1 MITKDN
7 LKDLLTCL
15 GFQRTDSALDEMCVH
30 FDKINC
36 GITVDFTNEKILYPE
51 GIEADR
57 DTTKN
62 FSAYENF
69 VVLECVVGLL
79 AQGYKPENIVL
90 EPKTPGGREDSHF
103 YCDILIRDNDK
114 RPYMLIEC
122 KTMDGKEDDEFN
134 KAWKKTLQDGG
145 QLFNYYN
152 TYRQAQYLALY
163 ASDFVEGEPR
173 CNYRLITMT
182 DNKDYLDSNP
192 KLLSFEKVAHDNGT
206 RDDFFKVWKE
216 TYGQDYATN
225 GAFEVDEVPA
235 FGVTKKK
242 MTIDD
247 LIIVDGQDIQR
258 KYHQFAQTLRQY
270 NVASHEN
277 AFDKLVNLFLVKV
290 VDEVRNPLD
299 LQFQWKGAAYD
310 DYYSFQDRLQR
321 LYQIG
326 MKDYLGEDVTYID
339 NASIENAFRMQ
350 RNDPDAIK
358 DTILEYFRQ
367 LKFYSNSDFGF
378 LDVHN
383 KQLFI
388 QNAVILKAMVE
399 MLQDMRLK
407 TDKQNQFLGDL
418 FEGFLDQ
425 GVKQNEGQ
433 FFTPTPITR
442 FMVSSLPLEKIIS
455 ESTDIPKAIDYACGA
470 GHFLNE
476 YASQIKPFVEKYKG
490 AKSLP
495 DYYKQIYGIEKEYRL
510 SKVSKVSS
518 FMYGQDGIQI
528 VYGDALVPHAQI
540 KDGEY
545 KVLVAN
551 PPYSVTGFLATLT
564 KEERG
569 AYVLSAEVDS
579 KQLETNNS
587 IEAFFIERAKQML
600 APEGVATIILPSSI
614 LSNSANIYIK
624 TREIILQY
632 FDIIA
637 ISEFGSGTFGK
648 TGTNT
653 VVLFL
658 RRKKTEPE
666 LSVHYR
672 NRVNA
677 WFSNNHGQDHRY
689 EDADAIERYATHIGI
704 SYDEYRTL
712 LDGAPS
718 EALMQTEIF
727 AAYFNTFSDD
737 TEAKKIKKKL
747 GKKKGSIDEEIIV
760 EVGKKKI
767 KKKKIKKVAVFY
779 SQDDIDTMLKKHI
792 VDSIIPIEKEKLY
805 YFMLCQSNP
814 QPVLVMK
821 SPTKTA
827 ESKKF
832 LGYEW
837 SNRKGSEGIKYLGA
851 IVDEEDN
858 DISAN
863 KGISQIQTPLFDP
876 KNLENE
882 EKINTFIR
890 KNFLG
895 EDVEIPEEI
904 SEYVDSYQLGDMLD
918 FKRVDFD
925 KSIKT
930 TPILVFPKIECKEG
944 ILTEKLSVIAPYI
957 EDSIKMNSISV
968 DDYIST
974 DNMLQNRAGVITYEG
989 NPNIDS
995 VTQFKKG
1002 DILVSNIRPYLKKI
1016 WMADR
1021 NGGCSKD
1028 VLVFRNAK
1036 PQKVLNDYLKCIM
1049 STDTFFDYMMV
1060 GKKGLKMPRGDKKII
1075 PNFEIPVPTPEI
1087 QKKIADECSEIDAE
1101 NKKAEEDVNRLNN
1114 DLSSLFHGLN
1124 ADKVKLHTI
1133 AAVKGGDG
1141 FPKGYQGV
1149 TDQSLIP
1156 FYKVGD
1162 MNLPGNEFYMS
1173 TSNNYV
1179 SQDSIA
1185 KIKSKIHPVGSI
1197 IFPKVGMAIH
1207 TNKKRMLTVPACVDN
1222 NTMVVSSLNEE
1233 VALNK
1238 YLFYYFVTRVKLSD
1252 YASSAN
1258 PPSMNAATLNQ
1269 MEIMLPSPDEQKLMV
1284 EKIETIEQALQEA
1297 LSTVASSSF
1306 DKQSILD
1313 KYLK

>member
-7 LKDLLTCL
+7 LRNLLTCL
-15 GFQRTDSALDEMCVH
+15 GFQQSETVQDEMNLH
-30 FDKINC
+30 FDNTNC
-36 GITVDFTNEKILYPE
+36 TIAVDFSNEKIIYPE

-62 FSAYENF
+62 FSANENF
-69 VVLECVVGLL
+69 VVLECVVGLI
-79 AQGYKPENIVL
+79 AQGYRPENIVL

-122 KTMDGKEDDEFN
+122 KTMDGKEDDEFS

-152 TYRQAQYLALY
+152 TYRQAQYLVLY
-163 ASDFVEGEPR
+163 ASNFVDDKKLR
-173 CNYRLITMT
+173 CDYRLITMT
-182 DNKDYLDSNP
+182 DNKEYLESNP
-192 KLLSFEKVAHDNGT
+192 KLLSFEKVSADNGT
-206 RDDFFKVWKE
+206 RDDFFRVWSE
-216 TYGQDYATN
+216 TYGKDFATN
-225 GAFEVDEVPA
+225 GAFEVDKIRP

-247 LIIVDGQDIQR
+247 LIVVDGQNIQR

-290 VDEVRNPLD
+290 VDEVRNPKD
-299 LQFQWKGAAYD
+299 LQFLWKGAAYD
-310 DYYSFQDRLQR
+310 DYYSFQDRLQK

-350 RNDPDAIK
+350 KNDPDAIK

-383 KQLFI
+383 KQLFV

-407 TDKQNQFLGDL
+407 TEQQNQFLGDL

-442 FMVSSLPLEKIIS
+442 FMVSSLPLEQIIRDN
-455 ESTDIPKAIDYACGA
+455 TDIPKAIDYACGA

-476 YASQIKPFVEKYKG
+476 YASQIKPFVEQYKG
-490 AKSLP
+490 EQSLV

-528 VYGDALVPHAQI
+528 VYGDALVPHEAI
-540 KDGEY
+540 KDGDF

-551 PPYSVTGFLATLT
+551 PPYSVTGFLATLS
-564 KEERG
+564 KEQRD
-569 AYVLSAEVDS
+569 AYVLSADVDS

-587 IEAFFIERAKQML
+587 IETFFIERAKQLL
-600 APEGVATIILPSSI
+600 APEGVAAIILPSSI
-614 LSNSANIYIK
+614 LSNSSNIYVK
-624 TREIILQY
+624 TREILLQY
-632 FDIIA
+632 FDFVA
-637 ISEFGSGTFGK
+637 VAEFGSGTFGK

-666 LSVHYR
+666 LATHYR
-672 NRVNA
+672 NRVEA

-689 EDADAIERYATHIGI
+689 EDADAIERYAQHIGVP
-704 SYDEYRTL
+704 YDEYLTL
-712 LDGAPS
+712 LNGNPS
-718 EALMQTEIF
+718 EELMKHEIF
-727 AAYFNTFSDD
+727 AAYQAEFSNNTA
-737 TEAKKIKKKL
+737 AKN
-747 GKKKGSIDEEIIV
+747 
-760 EVGKKKI
+760 I
-767 KKKKIKKVAVFY
+767 KKKKVTARYTQSMKDAE
-779 SQDDIDTMLKKHI
+779 LAKHI
-792 VDSIIPIEKEKLY
+792 LDSIRNKEKDKLY
-805 YFMLCQSNP
+805 YFMLCESNP
-814 QPVLVMK
+814 QSVIVVK

-827 ESKKF
+827 ETKKF

-851 IVDEEDN
+851 VVEDDDN
-858 DISAN
+858 EIAVN
-863 KGISQIQTPLFDP
+863 KGIQQIVTPLFDP
-876 KNLENE
+876 HNLFND
-882 EKINTFIR
+882 EKINTLIR
-890 KNFLG
+890 KNYLG
-895 EDVEIPEEI
+895 EDVDVSEEI
-904 SEYVDSYQLGDMLD
+904 GEYVDSYLLEDMLD

-925 KSIKT
+925 KAIKT
-930 TPILVFPKIECKEG
+930 TPILVYPKIECKEG
-944 ILTEKLSVIAPYI
+944 TSTEKLSVVAPYVTT
-957 EDSIKMNSISV
+957 SIKMSSISV
-968 DDYIST
+968 ADYIST
-974 DNMLQNRAGVITYEG
+974 ENLLQNRAGVVAYKG
-989 NPNIDS
+989 VPNIDS
-995 VTQFKKG
+995 ITEFKKG

-1028 VLVFRNAK
+1028 VLVFRNSK
-1036 PQKVLNDYLKCIM
+1036 PKEILNDYLKVIM

-1060 GKKGLKMPRGDKKII
+1060 GKKGVKMPRGDKKII
-1075 PNFEIPVPTPEI
+1075 PNFEIPIPSSDI
-1087 QKKIADECSEIDAE
+1087 QKKIAAECKKVDEEVIEKQGESNALMHTVISTMNSLTYSTVKLAE
-1101 NKKAEEDVNRLNN
+1101 LCKQINN
-1114 DLSSLFHGLN
+1114 GLN
-1124 ADKVKLHTI
+1124 IKQSIMA
-1133 AAVKGGDG
+1133 KG
-1141 FPKGYQGV
+1141 
-1149 TDQSLIP
+1149 
-1156 FYKVGD
+1156 
-1162 MNLPGNEFYMS
+1162 LP
-1173 TSNNYV
+1173 
-1179 SQDSIA
+1179 I
-1185 KIKSKIHPVGSI
+1185 
-1197 IFPKVGMAIH
+1197 
-1207 TNKKRMLTVPACVDN
+1207 
-1222 NTMVVSSLNEE
+1222 
-1233 VALNK
+1233 
-1238 YLFYYFVTRVKLSD
+1238 TR
-1252 YASSAN
+1252 
-1258 PPSMNAATLNQ
+1258 
-1269 MEIMLPSPDEQKLMV
+1269 
-1284 EKIETIEQALQEA
+1284 IETIATGTLNRDKMGYGNLMSSVGKESYLLENGDILMSHINSHKFVGKCALVNDIADGEEIIHGMNLLRIRVNERVLPEYLYLYF
-1297 LSTVASSSF
+1297 LSDRFKTSIEPYITDAVNQSSINVTNLSSIEIPIPSLEDQRELVSILM
-1306 DKQSILD
+1306 DKLIQVNQCKEYIQSANSLKQTILD

>member
-7 LKDLLTCL
+7 LKDLLACL
-15 GFQRTDSALDEMCVH
+15 GFQQTNGIQDEMCIH
-30 FDKINC
+30 FERFNC
-36 GITVDFTNEKILYPE
+36 GIRVDFTNEKIIYPE

-62 FSAYENF
+62 FSANENF

-79 AQGYKPENIVL
+79 IQGYKPDNIVL

-163 ASDFVEGEPR
+163 ASDFVDGEPR

-192 KLLSFEKVAHDNGT
+192 KLLSFEKVAHDNGA
-206 RDDFFKVWKE
+206 RDDFFRVWKD

-225 GAFEVDEVPA
+225 GAFEVEEVPA

-242 MTIDD
+242 VSIED
-247 LIIVDGQDIQR
+247 LIVVDGQDIQR

-299 LQFQWKGAAYD
+299 LQFLWKGAAYD

-383 KQLFI
+383 KQLFV

-407 TDKQNQFLGDL
+407 TDQQNQFLGDL

-490 AKSLP
+490 PQSLP
-495 DYYKQIYGIEKEYRL
+495 EYYRQIYGIEKEYRL

-528 VYGDALVPHAQI
+528 VYGDALVPHDQI

-569 AYVLSAEVDS
+569 VYVLSAEVDG

-587 IEAFFIERAKQML
+587 IETFFIERAKQML
-600 APEGVATIILPSSI
+600 APEGVAAIILPSSI
-614 LSNSANIYIK
+614 LSNSSNIYVK
-624 TREIILQY
+624 TREIILQF
-632 FDIIA
+632 FDIVA

-658 RRKKTEPE
+658 RRKKSEPE
-666 LSVHYR
+666 LATHCR
-672 NRVNA
+672 NRVDA
-677 WFSNNHGQDHRY
+677 WFCNNHGQDHRY
-689 EDADAIERYATHIGI
+689 DDVGAIERYANHIGVL
-704 SYDEYRTL
+704 YDEYATL

-727 AAYFNTFSDD
+727 AAYYKTFSDD
-737 TEAKKIKKKL
+737 AEARRIK
-747 GKKKGSIDEEIIV
+747 GKRITARYPQAQKDAEI
-760 EVGKKKI
+760 
-767 KKKKIKKVAVFY
+767 
-779 SQDDIDTMLKKHI
+779 QKHI
-792 VDSIIPIEKEKLY
+792 VDSIREMEKEKLC
-805 YFMLCQSNP
+805 YFMLCESNP
-814 QPVLVMK
+814 QSVLVMK
-821 SPTKTA
+821 SPAKTA
-827 ESKKF
+827 ETKKF

-837 SNRKGSEGIKYLGA
+837 SSRKGSEGIKYLGA

-863 KGISQIQTPLFDP
+863 KGISHIQTPLFDP
-876 KNLENE
+876 QNLENE
-882 EKINTFIR
+882 EKINTLVR

-895 EDVEIPEEI
+895 EDVVVPEGI
-904 SEYVDSYQLGDMLD
+904 SEYVDSFQLQDMLD
-918 FKRVDFD
+918 FKRTDFD
-925 KSIKT
+925 KAIKA
-930 TPILVFPKIECKEG
+930 TPILVFPKVECKEG
-944 ILTEKLSVIAPYI
+944 TKTEKLAVVAPYVTT
-957 EDSIKMNSISV
+957 SIKMSSISV
-968 DDYIST
+968 GDYIST
-974 DNMLQNRAGVITYEG
+974 DNMLQNRAGVVAYEG
-989 NPNIDS
+989 TPNIES
-995 VTQFKKG
+995 ITEFRKG

-1016 WMADR
+1016 WLADR
-1021 NGGCSKD
+1021 DGGCSKD

-1036 PQKVLNDYLKCIM
+1036 PEEVCNEYLKCIM

-1075 PNFEIPVPTPEI
+1075 PNFEIPVPTLDI
-1087 QKKIADECSEIDAE
+1087 QKKIAEECRLVDE
-1101 NKKAEEDVNRLNN
+1101 
-1114 DLSSLFHGLN
+1114 
-1124 ADKVKLHTI
+1124 
-1133 AAVKGGDG
+1133 
-1141 FPKGYQGV
+1141 
-1149 TDQSLIP
+1149 
-1156 FYKVGD
+1156 
-1162 MNLPGNEFYMS
+1162 
-1173 TSNNYV
+1173 
-1179 SQDSIA
+1179 
-1185 KIKSKIHPVGSI
+1185 
-1197 IFPKVGMAIH
+1197 
-1207 TNKKRMLTVPACVDN
+1207 
-1222 NTMVVSSLNEE
+1222 
-1233 VALNK
+1233 
-1238 YLFYYFVTRVKLSD
+1238 
-1252 YASSAN
+1252 
-1258 PPSMNAATLNQ
+1258 
-1269 MEIMLPSPDEQKLMV
+1269 
-1284 EKIETIEQALQEA
+1284 EA
-1297 LSTVASSSF
+1297 LRAGTKLNDAKKEY
-1306 DKQSILD
+1306 KQFNKQAIMD

>member
-7 LKDLLTCL
+7 LRNLLTCL
-15 GFQRTDSALDEMCVH
+15 GFQQSETVQDEMNLH
-30 FDKINC
+30 FDNTNC
-36 GITVDFTNEKILYPE
+36 TIAVDFSNEKIIYPE

-62 FSAYENF
+62 FSANENF
-69 VVLECVVGLL
+69 VVLECVLGLI
-79 AQGYKPENIVL
+79 AQGYRPENIVL

-103 YCDILIRDNDK
+103 YCDVLIRDNDK

-122 KTMDGKEDDEFN
+122 KTMDGKEDDEFS

-152 TYRQAQYLALY
+152 TYRQAQYLVLY
-163 ASDFVEGEPR
+163 ASDFVDGEPR

-182 DNKDYLDSNP
+182 DNKEYLESNP
-192 KLLSFEKVAHDNGT
+192 QLLSFEKVSADNGT
-206 RDDFFKVWKE
+206 RDDFFKVWSE
-216 TYGQDYATN
+216 TYGKDFATN

-242 MTIDD
+242 LTIDD
-247 LIIVDGQDIQR
+247 LIVVDGQDIQR

-290 VDEVRNPLD
+290 VDEVRNPKD
-299 LQFQWKGAAYD
+299 LQFLWKGAAYD
-310 DYYSFQDRLQR
+310 DYYSFQDRLQK

-350 RNDPDAIK
+350 KNDPDAIK

-383 KQLFI
+383 KQLFV

-407 TDKQNQFLGDL
+407 TEQQNQFLGDL

-442 FMVSSLPLEKIIS
+442 FMVSSLPLEQIIRDN
-455 ESTDIPKAIDYACGA
+455 TDIPKAIDYACGA

-476 YASQIKPFVEKYKG
+476 YASQIKPFVEQYKG
-490 AKSLP
+490 EQSLV

-528 VYGDALVPHAQI
+528 VYGDALVPHEAI
-540 KDGEY
+540 KDGDF

-551 PPYSVTGFLATLT
+551 PPYSVTGFLATLS
-564 KEERG
+564 KEQRD
-569 AYVLSAEVDS
+569 AYVLSADVDS

-587 IEAFFIERAKQML
+587 IETFFIERAKQLL
-600 APEGVATIILPSSI
+600 APEGVAAIILPSSI
-614 LSNSANIYIK
+614 LSNSSNIYVK
-624 TREIILQY
+624 TREILLQY
-632 FDIIA
+632 FDFVA
-637 ISEFGSGTFGK
+637 VAEFGSGTFGK

-658 RRKKTEPE
+658 RRKKSEPE
-666 LSVHYR
+666 LAIHYR
-672 NRVNA
+672 NRVEA

-689 EDADAIERYATHIGI
+689 EDADAIERYTQHIGVP
-704 SYDEYRTL
+704 YDEYLTL
-712 LDGAPS
+712 LNGNPS
-718 EALMQTEIF
+718 EDLMKHEIF
-727 AAYFNTFSDD
+727 AAYKAEFSNNTA
-737 TEAKKIKKKL
+737 AKNIKKKRVTARYTQ
-747 GKKKGSIDEEIIV
+747 S
-760 EVGKKKI
+760 
-767 KKKKIKKVAVFY
+767 
-779 SQDDIDTMLKKHI
+779 LKDAELARHI
-792 VDSIIPIEKEKLY
+792 LDSIRNMEKDKLY
-805 YFMLCQSNP
+805 YFMLCESNP
-814 QPVLVMK
+814 QSVIVVK

-827 ESKKF
+827 ETKKF

-851 IVDEEDN
+851 VMEDDDN
-858 DISAN
+858 EIAAN
-863 KGISQIQTPLFDP
+863 KGIQQIQTPLFDP
-876 KNLENE
+876 QNLFNE
-882 EKINTFIR
+882 EKINTLIR
-890 KNFLG
+890 KNYYG
-895 EDVEIPEEI
+895 EDVDVPEEI
-904 SEYVDSYQLGDMLD
+904 GEYVDSYLLEDMLD

-925 KSIKT
+925 KAIKT
-930 TPILVFPKIECKEG
+930 TPILVYPKIECKEG
-944 ILTEKLSVIAPYI
+944 TSTEKLSVVAPYVTT
-957 EDSIKMNSISV
+957 SIKMSSISV
-968 DDYIST
+968 ADYIST
-974 DNMLQNRAGVITYEG
+974 ENLLQNRAGVVAYEG
-989 NPNIDS
+989 VPNIDS
-995 VTQFKKG
+995 ITEFKKG

-1028 VLVFRNAK
+1028 VLVFRNSK
-1036 PQKVLNDYLKCIM
+1036 PKEILNDYLKVIM

-1060 GKKGLKMPRGDKKII
+1060 GKKGVKMPRGDKKII
-1075 PNFEIPVPTPEI
+1075 PNFEIPIPSSDI
-1087 QKKIADECSEIDAE
+1087 QKKIAAECKKVDEEVIEKQGESNALMHTVISTMNSLTYPTVKLAE
-1101 NKKAEEDVNRLNN
+1101 LCKQINN
-1114 DLSSLFHGLN
+1114 GLN
-1124 ADKVKLHTI
+1124 IKQSIMA
-1133 AAVKGGDG
+1133 KG
-1141 FPKGYQGV
+1141 
-1149 TDQSLIP
+1149 
-1156 FYKVGD
+1156 
-1162 MNLPGNEFYMS
+1162 LP
-1173 TSNNYV
+1173 
-1179 SQDSIA
+1179 I
-1185 KIKSKIHPVGSI
+1185 
-1197 IFPKVGMAIH
+1197 
-1207 TNKKRMLTVPACVDN
+1207 
-1222 NTMVVSSLNEE
+1222 
-1233 VALNK
+1233 
-1238 YLFYYFVTRVKLSD
+1238 TR
-1252 YASSAN
+1252 
-1258 PPSMNAATLNQ
+1258 
-1269 MEIMLPSPDEQKLMV
+1269 
-1284 EKIETIEQALQEA
+1284 IETIATGTLNRDKMGYGNLMSSVGKKSYLLENGDILMSHINSHKFVGKCALVNDIADGEEIIHGMNLLRIRVNERVLPEYLYLYF
-1297 LSTVASSSF
+1297 LSDRFKTSIEPYITDAVNQSSINVTNLSSIEIPIPSLEDQRELVSNLM
-1306 DKQSILD
+1306 DKLIQVNQCKEYIQSANSLKQTILD

>member
-7 LKDLLTCL
+7 LRNILTCL
-15 GFQRTDSALDEMCVH
+15 GFQQSETVQDEMNLH
-30 FDKINC
+30 FDNTNC
-36 GITVDFTNEKILYPE
+36 TVAVDFTNEKIIYPE

-62 FSAYENF
+62 FSANENF

-122 KTMDGKEDDEFN
+122 KTMDGKEDDEFS

-152 TYRQAQYLALY
+152 TYRQAQYLVLY
-163 ASDFVEGEPR
+163 ASDFVDGEPR

-182 DNKDYLDSNP
+182 DNKEYLESNP
-192 KLLSFEKVAHDNGT
+192 QLISFEKVSADNGT
-206 RDDFFKVWKE
+206 RDDFFKVWSE
-216 TYGQDYATN
+216 TYGKDYATN

-242 MTIDD
+242 LSIDD
-247 LIIVDGQDIQR
+247 LVIVDGQDIQR

-290 VDEVRNPLD
+290 VDEVRNPKD
-299 LQFQWKGAAYD
+299 LQFLWKGAAYD
-310 DYYSFQDRLQR
+310 DYYSFQDRLQK

-350 RNDPDAIK
+350 KNDPDAIK

-383 KQLFI
+383 KQLFV

-407 TDKQNQFLGDL
+407 TEQQNQFLGDL

-442 FMVSSLPLEKIIS
+442 FMVSSLPLEQIIRDN
-455 ESTDIPKAIDYACGA
+455 TDIPKAIDYACGA

-476 YASQIKPFVEKYKG
+476 YASQIKPFVEQYKG
-490 AKSLP
+490 VQSLP

-528 VYGDALVPHAQI
+528 VYGDALIPHDAI
-540 KDGEY
+540 KNDEF

-551 PPYSVTGFLATLT
+551 PPYSVTGFLATLS
-564 KEERG
+564 KEQRS
-569 AYVLSAEVDS
+569 AYVLGAEVDS

-587 IEAFFIERAKQML
+587 IETFFIERAKQLL
-600 APEGVATIILPSSI
+600 APEGVAAIILPSSI
-614 LSNSANIYIK
+614 LSNSSNIYIK
-624 TREIILQY
+624 TREILLQY
-632 FDIIA
+632 FDFVAIA
-637 ISEFGSGTFGK
+637 EFGSGTFGK

-658 RRKKTEPE
+658 RRKKSEPE
-666 LSVHYR
+666 LATHYR
-672 NRVNA
+672 NRVEA

-689 EDADAIERYATHIGI
+689 EDGDAIERYAQHIGVP
-704 SYDEYRTL
+704 YNEYLTL
-712 LDGAPS
+712 LNGNPS
-718 EALMQTEIF
+718 EELMKHEIF
-727 AAYFNTFSDD
+727 ATYNAEFSNNTV
-737 TEAKKIKKKL
+737 AKNIKNKRVTARYTQSMKDAEL
-747 GKKKGSIDEEIIV
+747 
-760 EVGKKKI
+760 
-767 KKKKIKKVAVFY
+767 A
-779 SQDDIDTMLKKHI
+779 KHI
-792 VDSIIPIEKEKLY
+792 LDSIRNVEKDKLY
-805 YFMLCQSNP
+805 YFMLCESNP
-814 QPVLVMK
+814 QSVIVVK

-827 ESKKF
+827 ETKKF

-851 IVDEEDN
+851 VVEDDDN
-858 DISAN
+858 EISAN
-863 KGISQIQTPLFDP
+863 KGIQQIQTPLFDP
-876 KNLENE
+876 HNLFND
-882 EKINTFIR
+882 EKINTLIR
-890 KNFLG
+890 KNYLG
-895 EDVEIPEEI
+895 EDVDVPEELG
-904 SEYVDSYQLGDMLD
+904 EYVDSYLLEDMLD

-925 KSIKT
+925 KAIKT
-930 TPILVFPKIECKEG
+930 TPILVYPKIECKEG
-944 ILTEKLSVIAPYI
+944 TSTEKLLVVAHYVTT
-957 EDSIKMNSISV
+957 SIKMSSISV
-968 DDYIST
+968 ADYIST
-974 DNMLQNRAGVITYEG
+974 DNMLQNRAGVVAYEG
-989 NPNIDS
+989 VPNIDS
-995 VTQFKKG
+995 ITEFKKG
-1002 DILVSNIRPYLKKI
+1002 DILISNIRPYLKKI

-1028 VLVFRNAK
+1028 VLVFRNSK
-1036 PQKVLNDYLKCIM
+1036 PTEIVNDYLKIIM

-1060 GKKGLKMPRGDKKII
+1060 GKKGVKMPRGDKKII
-1075 PNFEIPVPTPEI
+1075 PNFEIPIPSLDI
-1087 QKKIADECSEIDAE
+1087 QKKIAAEC
-1101 NKKAEEDVNRLNN
+1101 KKVDEDVSNYEKEL
-1114 DLSSLFHGLN
+1114 
-1124 ADKVKLHTI
+1124 VKLSEKKRNILSKSVITNFTI
-1133 AAVKGGDG
+1133 TTLAQLCDMSAGQFVKASAILPIQKTPYIYPCYGGNGLRGYTNTKTNSGHYTLIGRQGALCGNVSEADGDFHATEHAVVVY
-1141 FPKGYQGV
+1141 PKENV
-1149 TDQSLIP
+1149 DSDWL
-1156 FYKVGD
+1156 FFFLED
-1162 MNLPGNEFYMS
+1162 MNLNQYATGVAQPGLS
-1173 TSNNYV
+1173 VNNILSLNV
-1179 SQDSIA
+1179 KVPESSKTREELGKILREVQNRILKTRELLQA
-1185 KIKSKIHPVGSI
+1185 MPKIK
-1197 IFPKVGMAIH
+1197 
-1207 TNKKRMLTVPACVDN
+1207 
-1222 NTMVVSSLNEE
+1222 
-1233 VALNK
+1233 
-1238 YLFYYFVTRVKLSD
+1238 
-1252 YASSAN
+1252 
-1258 PPSMNAATLNQ
+1258 
-1269 MEIMLPSPDEQKLMV
+1269 
-1284 EKIETIEQALQEA
+1284 QA
-1297 LSTVASSSF
+1297 
-1306 DKQSILD
+1306 ILD

>member
-7 LKDLLTCL
+7 LRNLLTCL
-15 GFQRTDSALDEMCVH
+15 GFQQSETVQDEMNLH
-30 FDKINC
+30 FDNTNC
-36 GITVDFTNEKILYPE
+36 TIAVDFSNEKIIYPE

-62 FSAYENF
+62 FSANENF
-69 VVLECVVGLL
+69 VVLECVLGLI
-79 AQGYKPENIVL
+79 AQGYRPENIVL

-122 KTMDGKEDDEFN
+122 KTMDGKEDDEFS

-152 TYRQAQYLALY
+152 TYRQAQYLVLY
-163 ASDFVEGEPR
+163 ASDFVDGEPR

-182 DNKDYLDSNP
+182 DNKEYLESNP
-192 KLLSFEKVAHDNGT
+192 QLLSFEKVSADNGT
-206 RDDFFKVWKE
+206 RDDFFKVWSE
-216 TYGQDYATN
+216 TYGKDFATN

-242 MTIDD
+242 LTIDD
-247 LIIVDGQDIQR
+247 LIVVDGQDIQR

-290 VDEVRNPLD
+290 VDEVRNPKD
-299 LQFQWKGAAYD
+299 LQFLWKGAAYD
-310 DYYSFQDRLQR
+310 DYYSFQDRLQK

-350 RNDPDAIK
+350 KNDPDAIK

-383 KQLFI
+383 KQLFV

-407 TDKQNQFLGDL
+407 TEQQNQFLGDL

-442 FMVSSLPLEKIIS
+442 FMVSSLPLEQIIRDN
-455 ESTDIPKAIDYACGA
+455 TDIPKAIDYACGA

-476 YASQIKPFVEKYKG
+476 YASQIKPFVEQYKG
-490 AKSLP
+490 EQSLV

-528 VYGDALVPHAQI
+528 VYGDALVPHEAI
-540 KDGEY
+540 KDGDF

-551 PPYSVTGFLATLT
+551 PPYSVTGFLATLS
-564 KEERG
+564 KEQRD
-569 AYVLSAEVDS
+569 AYVLSADVDS

-587 IEAFFIERAKQML
+587 IETFFIERAKQLL
-600 APEGVATIILPSSI
+600 APEGVAAIILPSSI
-614 LSNSANIYIK
+614 LSNSSNIYVK
-624 TREIILQY
+624 TREILLQY
-632 FDIIA
+632 FDFVA
-637 ISEFGSGTFGK
+637 VAEFGSGTFGK

-658 RRKKTEPE
+658 RRKKSEPE
-666 LSVHYR
+666 LAIHYR
-672 NRVNA
+672 NRVEA

-689 EDADAIERYATHIGI
+689 EDADAIERYTQHIGVP
-704 SYDEYRTL
+704 YDEYLTL
-712 LDGAPS
+712 LNGNPS
-718 EALMQTEIF
+718 EDLMKHEIF
-727 AAYFNTFSDD
+727 AAYKAEFSNNTA
-737 TEAKKIKKKL
+737 AKNIKKKRVTARYTQ
-747 GKKKGSIDEEIIV
+747 S
-760 EVGKKKI
+760 
-767 KKKKIKKVAVFY
+767 
-779 SQDDIDTMLKKHI
+779 LKDAELAKHI
-792 VDSIIPIEKEKLY
+792 LDSIRNMEKDKLY
-805 YFMLCQSNP
+805 YFMLCESNP
-814 QPVLVMK
+814 QSVIVVK

-827 ESKKF
+827 ETKKF

-851 IVDEEDN
+851 VMEDDDN
-858 DISAN
+858 EIAAN
-863 KGISQIQTPLFDP
+863 KGIQQIQTPLFDP
-876 KNLENE
+876 QNLFNE
-882 EKINTFIR
+882 EKINTLIR
-890 KNFLG
+890 KNYYG
-895 EDVEIPEEI
+895 EDVDVPEEI
-904 SEYVDSYQLGDMLD
+904 GEYVDSYLLEDMLD

-925 KSIKT
+925 KAIKT
-930 TPILVFPKIECKEG
+930 TPILVYPKIECKEG
-944 ILTEKLSVIAPYI
+944 TSTEKLSVVAPYVTT
-957 EDSIKMNSISV
+957 SIKMSSISV
-968 DDYIST
+968 ADYIST
-974 DNMLQNRAGVITYEG
+974 ENLLQNRAGVVAYEG
-989 NPNIDS
+989 VPNIDS
-995 VTQFKKG
+995 ITEFKKG

-1028 VLVFRNAK
+1028 VLVFRNSK
-1036 PQKVLNDYLKCIM
+1036 PKEILNDYLKVIM

-1060 GKKGLKMPRGDKKII
+1060 GKKGVKMPRGDKKII
-1075 PNFEIPVPTPEI
+1075 PNFEIPIPSSDI
-1087 QKKIADECSEIDAE
+1087 QKKIAAECKKVDEEVIEKQGESNALMHTVISTMNSLTYPTVKLAE
-1101 NKKAEEDVNRLNN
+1101 LCKQINN
-1114 DLSSLFHGLN
+1114 GLN
-1124 ADKVKLHTI
+1124 IKQSIMA
-1133 AAVKGGDG
+1133 KG
-1141 FPKGYQGV
+1141 
-1149 TDQSLIP
+1149 
-1156 FYKVGD
+1156 
-1162 MNLPGNEFYMS
+1162 LP
-1173 TSNNYV
+1173 
-1179 SQDSIA
+1179 I
-1185 KIKSKIHPVGSI
+1185 
-1197 IFPKVGMAIH
+1197 
-1207 TNKKRMLTVPACVDN
+1207 
-1222 NTMVVSSLNEE
+1222 
-1233 VALNK
+1233 
-1238 YLFYYFVTRVKLSD
+1238 TR
-1252 YASSAN
+1252 
-1258 PPSMNAATLNQ
+1258 
-1269 MEIMLPSPDEQKLMV
+1269 
-1284 EKIETIEQALQEA
+1284 IETIATGTLNRDKMGYGNLMSSVGKESYLLENGDILMSHINSHKFVGKCALVNDIADGEEIIHGMNLLRIRVNERVLPEYLYLYF
-1297 LSTVASSSF
+1297 LSDRFKTSIEPYITDAVNQSSINVTNLSSIEIPIPSLEDQRELVSNLM
-1306 DKQSILD
+1306 DKLIQVNQCKEYIQSANSLKQTILD
-1313 KYLK
+1313 KYLE

>member
-7 LKDLLTCL
+7 LRNLLTCL
-15 GFQRTDSALDEMCVH
+15 GFQQSETVQDEMNLH
-30 FDKINC
+30 FDNTNC
-36 GITVDFTNEKILYPE
+36 TIAVDFSNEKIIYPE

-62 FSAYENF
+62 FSANENF
-69 VVLECVVGLL
+69 VVLECVLGLI
-79 AQGYKPENIVL
+79 AQGYRPENIVL
-90 EPKTPGGREDSHF
+90 EPKTPGGREDTHF

-122 KTMDGKEDDEFN
+122 KTMDGKEDDEFS

-152 TYRQAQYLALY
+152 TYRQAQYLVLY
-163 ASDFVEGEPR
+163 ASDFVDGEPR

-182 DNKDYLDSNP
+182 DNKEYLESNP
-192 KLLSFEKVAHDNGT
+192 QLLSFEKVSADNGT
-206 RDDFFKVWKE
+206 RDDFFKVWSE
-216 TYGQDYATN
+216 TYGKDFATN

-242 MTIDD
+242 LTIDD
-247 LIIVDGQDIQR
+247 LIVVDGQDIQR

-290 VDEVRNPLD
+290 VDEVRNPKD
-299 LQFQWKGAAYD
+299 LQFLWKGAAYD
-310 DYYSFQDRLQR
+310 DYYSFQDRLQK

-350 RNDPDAIK
+350 KNDPDAIK

-383 KQLFI
+383 KQLFV

-407 TDKQNQFLGDL
+407 TEQQNQFLGDL

-442 FMVSSLPLEKIIS
+442 FMVSSLPLEQIIRDN
-455 ESTDIPKAIDYACGA
+455 TDIPKAIDYACGA

-476 YASQIKPFVEKYKG
+476 YASQIKPFVEQYKG
-490 AKSLP
+490 EQSLV

-528 VYGDALVPHAQI
+528 VYGDALVPHEAI
-540 KDGEY
+540 KDGDF

-551 PPYSVTGFLATLT
+551 PPYSVTGFLATLS
-564 KEERG
+564 KEQRD
-569 AYVLSAEVDS
+569 AYVLSADVDS

-587 IEAFFIERAKQML
+587 IETFFIERAKQLL
-600 APEGVATIILPSSI
+600 APEGVAAIILPSSI
-614 LSNSANIYIK
+614 LSNSSNIYVK
-624 TREIILQY
+624 TREILLQY
-632 FDIIA
+632 FDFVA
-637 ISEFGSGTFGK
+637 VAEFGSGTFGK

-658 RRKKTEPE
+658 RRKKSDPE
-666 LSVHYR
+666 LAIHYR
-672 NRVNA
+672 NRVEA

-689 EDADAIERYATHIGI
+689 EDADAIERYTQHIGVP
-704 SYDEYRTL
+704 YDEYLTL
-712 LDGAPS
+712 LNGNPS
-718 EALMQTEIF
+718 EDLMKHEIF
-727 AAYFNTFSDD
+727 AAYKAEFSNNTA
-737 TEAKKIKKKL
+737 AKNIKKKRVTARYTQ
-747 GKKKGSIDEEIIV
+747 S
-760 EVGKKKI
+760 
-767 KKKKIKKVAVFY
+767 
-779 SQDDIDTMLKKHI
+779 LKDAELAKHI
-792 VDSIIPIEKEKLY
+792 LDSIRNMEKDKLY
-805 YFMLCQSNP
+805 YFMLCESNP
-814 QPVLVMK
+814 QSVIVVK

-827 ESKKF
+827 ETKKF

-851 IVDEEDN
+851 VMEDDDN
-858 DISAN
+858 EIAAN
-863 KGISQIQTPLFDP
+863 KGIQQIQTPLFDP
-876 KNLENE
+876 QNLFNE
-882 EKINTFIR
+882 EKINTLIR
-890 KNFLG
+890 KNYYG
-895 EDVEIPEEI
+895 EDVDVPEEI
-904 SEYVDSYQLGDMLD
+904 GEYVDSYLLEDMLD

-925 KSIKT
+925 KAIKT
-930 TPILVFPKIECKEG
+930 TPILVYPKIECKEG
-944 ILTEKLSVIAPYI
+944 TSTEKLSVVAPYVTT
-957 EDSIKMNSISV
+957 SIKMSSISV
-968 DDYIST
+968 ADYIST
-974 DNMLQNRAGVITYEG
+974 ENLLQNRAGVVAYEG
-989 NPNIDS
+989 VPNIDS
-995 VTQFKKG
+995 ITEFKKG

-1028 VLVFRNAK
+1028 VLVFRNSK
-1036 PQKVLNDYLKCIM
+1036 PKEILNDYLKVIM

-1060 GKKGLKMPRGDKKII
+1060 GKKGVKMPRGDKKII
-1075 PNFEIPVPTPEI
+1075 PNFEMPIPSSDI
-1087 QKKIADECSEIDAE
+1087 QKKIAAECKKVDEEVIEKQGESNALMHTVISTMNSLTYPTVKLAE
-1101 NKKAEEDVNRLNN
+1101 LCKQINN
-1114 DLSSLFHGLN
+1114 GLN
-1124 ADKVKLHTI
+1124 IKQSIMA
-1133 AAVKGGDG
+1133 KG
-1141 FPKGYQGV
+1141 
-1149 TDQSLIP
+1149 
-1156 FYKVGD
+1156 
-1162 MNLPGNEFYMS
+1162 LP
-1173 TSNNYV
+1173 
-1179 SQDSIA
+1179 I
-1185 KIKSKIHPVGSI
+1185 
-1197 IFPKVGMAIH
+1197 
-1207 TNKKRMLTVPACVDN
+1207 
-1222 NTMVVSSLNEE
+1222 
-1233 VALNK
+1233 
-1238 YLFYYFVTRVKLSD
+1238 TR
-1252 YASSAN
+1252 
-1258 PPSMNAATLNQ
+1258 
-1269 MEIMLPSPDEQKLMV
+1269 
-1284 EKIETIEQALQEA
+1284 IETIATGTLNRDKMGYGNLMSSVGKESYLLENGDILMSHINSHKFVGKCALVNDIADGEEIIHGMNLLRIRVNERVLPEYLYLYF
-1297 LSTVASSSF
+1297 LSDRFKTSIEPYITDAVNQSSINVTNLSSIEIPIPSLEDQRELVSNLM
-1306 DKQSILD
+1306 DKLIQVNQCKEYIQSANSLKQTILD